1 MKAGFIDLLLSTI
14 GWVVGKT
21 ALFALAVMLGI
32 LTGGAGLWLGTMA
45 GNGSFGFRAGELPI
59 FGYLTVVGAILPQVL
74 LMLWAGFAYVRSEKA
89 GAWEWLRVVALQAAL
104 MLICFALAMPEGI
117 LPQLVAWTVALG
129 LLALMA
135 KGLRKAGDHQLQRG
149 LNHLEKLKEDN
160 ARRRQEL
167 HAKFGTVSTGA
178 EDLGIL

>member
-32 LTGGAGLWLGTMA
+32 VTGGAGLWLGTMA
-45 GNGSFGFRAGELPI
+45 GQGDFGFRAGDLPI

-74 LMLWAGFAYVRSEKA
+74 LMLWAGFCYVRSEKA

-104 MLICFALAMPEGI
+104 MLICFALAMPTGI
-117 LPQLVAWTVALG
+117 LPQLVAWGVVLG
-129 LLALMA
+129 LLAVMA
-135 KGLRKAGDHQLQRG
+135 KIVRKAGNYQLQRG
-149 LNHLEKLKEDN
+149 MNHLEKLKEEN
-160 ARRRQEL
+160 VIRRQEL
-167 HAKFGTVSTGA
+167 QKKFGTVSTGA
-178 EDLGIL
+178 EELGIL

>member
-32 LTGGAGLWLGTMA
+32 VTGGAGLWLGSMA
-45 GNGSFGFRAGELPI
+45 GDGGFGFRAGDQAI
-59 FGYLTVVGAILPQVL
+59 FGYLSVVGAILPQVV
-74 LMLWAGFAYVRSEKA
+74 LMLWAGISYVRSEKA
-89 GAWEWLRVVALQAAL
+89 GAWAWLRVVAMQAAL

-117 LPQLVAWTVALG
+117 LPQVIAWGVALG

-135 KGLRKAGDHQLQRG
+135 KIVRKVGNHQLQRG

-160 ARRRQEL
+160 VRRREEL
-167 HAKFGTVSTGA
+167 KEKFGTVSTGA
-178 EDLGIL
+178 EELGIL